1 MAANTSVIRGRW
13 TMGSPRALTQPSR
26 QWSLG
31 QPARLLLLPEPMD
44 SHPLRLAAGNKLAA
58 PGIVMAVAVRRR
70 NSDRASFVESAR
82 QLSSA
87 LL

>member
-1 MAANTSVIRGRW
+1 MAAYTSVVRGRW
-13 TMGSPRALTQPSR
+13 AMGSPRALTQPSR
-26 QWSLG
+26 QRCLG
-31 QPARLLLLPEPMD
+31 QPARLLLLLESVD
-44 SHPLRLAAGNKLAA
+44 GHPLRLADGNKLAP
-58 PGIVMAVAVRRR
+58 PGIAMAVAVRGR